1 MANSLRQRC
10 IDGVIDAVSD
20 PGLDLALSV
29 MISSGVEMLLRF
41 GVVELVVHGSVEV
54 RDLFFILL
62 ITIDFI
68 FFGLGILLKV
78 PAKLSIDILQC
89 IRFFHQSK
97 PSITNIKTI
106 LKPIS
111 FRLSNS
117 QVCSFFII
125 A

>member
-20 PGLDLALSV
+20 PGLDLALSM

-117 QVCSFFII
+117 QL
-125 A
+125 